1 MKFRHLIYPLVI
13 MALPLSA
20 CAQDTSS
27 ELKQTS
33 ANSKAS
39 ENGAAEVKAYSSI
52 YWSDGDSGRLGKLK
66 FRLANIDAPET
77 GSMKQRGGAKCE
89 SERAIGYDAKAF
101 IVEFTKDKTITIV
114 RDYGED
120 RYGRLVVD
128 LEANG
133 ADVGMAGVDAGHLRD
148 WLHIKGRAQSPKPDW
163 CAESQN

>member
-1 MKFRHLIYPLVI
+1 MKFHHLVYPLALI
-13 MALPLSA
+13 ALPHSA
-20 CAQDTSS
+20 CAQDATSGV
-27 ELKQTS
+27 EQTQS
-33 ANSKAS
+33 TTGEF
-39 ENGAAEVKAYSSI
+39 ENGDAETKTYDSI

-101 IVEFTKDKTITIV
+101 IVEFTKDKTIRIV

-133 ADVGMAGVDAGHLRD
+133 ADVGKAGVDAGHLRD

-163 CAESQN
+163 CAER

>member
-1 MKFRHLIYPLVI
+1 M
-13 MALPLSA
+13 LSGCVQGWA
-20 CAQDTSS
+20 NEAPSETSS
-27 ELKQTS
+27 TS
-33 ANSKAS
+33 
-39 ENGAAEVKAYSSI
+39 ETYSSI
-52 YWSDGDSGRLGKLK
+52 YWSDGDSGRLGQRK

-133 ADVGMAGVDAGHLRD
+133 VDVAKAGVDAGHLRD

-163 CAESQN
+163 CA